1 MGNVKTRG
9 SGINTLNYDSDITIG
24 QARWMAILRATE
36 TNPTLKELADQL
48 MVMYELSKE
57 IKSNNDTDTAA
68 YYAPY
73 IPTRNQL

>member
-1 MGNVKTRG
+1 MGNVKTQG

-36 TNPTLKELADQL
+36 NNPTLKELADEL

-57 IKSNNDTDTAA
+57 IKEAKPDDGTAA
-68 YYAPY
+68 WNG
-73 IPTRNQL
+73 IILNG